1 MISRTTENVANKDEL
16 TDAFK
21 LLTDGGDKP
30 YITASE
36 LYAAMPPDQ
45 VTIQPPSYPYCSNKS
60 RPSRTPHET
69 ECWSPQT
76 LQRVRAVERT
86 LANSPR
92 ISLNATRTCILSLS
106 IVSEF
111 RLWQVQQSKSPWG
124 LADFSELFVDSKEYK
139 SLPVRGKYHKILYTK
154 ILQWHTKTLKLILY
168 F

>member
-1 MISRTTENVANKDEL
+1 MLKYITWCVELRRKKARFGKLRVIRNPLSLLHVVATPVTLTPQFMISRTTENVANKDEL

-111 RLWQVQQSKSPWG
+111 RL
-124 LADFSELFVDSKEYK
+124 
-139 SLPVRGKYHKILYTK
+139 
-154 ILQWHTKTLKLILY
+154 
-168 F
+168 